1 MIDSGVCQLMSQEV
15 FMPGATTLGLVCKDG
30 VILASERR
38 VSYGYFVMSKSGKK
52 VFKITDTIGAACA
65 GLVAD
70 MQILM
75 REVSAY
81 IRIYNY
87 ETRRDAGVKSTA
99 KLMASLLFQRR
110 MFPYLTQTIVGGVDS
125 SGPSLYVLDP
135 LGSVLDDKYASV
147 GTGSEIAIGVL
158 ESEYK
163 DDMSIEEAKKVVA
176 DAFKS
181 AVARDVGSG
190 EGADLLI
197 MTKDGIKEE
206 TLKFA

>member
-75 REVSAY
+75 REASAY

-110 MFPYLTQTIVGGVDS
+110 MFPYLTQTIVAGVDS

-206 TLKFA
+206 SLKFA